1 MTKLVM
7 LAVALL
13 AGCGFKVG
21 LVHQPPAPTTPGE
34 AASVTVYRPES
45 LIGFPV
51 PMVFWIDRVETY
63 GLWGGQSYSFR
74 LDPGAYVFGYYL
86 GFNECSRLMRF
97 ASATNYLVTLNP
109 WCSIRT
115 ERR

>member
-1 MTKLVM
+1 M
-7 LAVALL
+7 LAAALL

-45 LIGFPV
+45 VIGFPV

-86 GFNECSRLMRF
+86 GFNECGRLMRF